1 MTKVLLICSDPDTQA
16 AIGAVLSELDG
27 FSEPSVL
34 YTAAQA
40 RIEYQRANV
49 DVALIDMAVE
59 NGQGLAV
66 AREMSVIDPLVPIC
80 LLAARIDSDSIL
92 SAMDSGA
99 RAILPLP
106 PSLERYAERLR
117 SLSNWGKAASKQIA
131 DERQILSRTVGKVIA
146 VVGSKGGVG
155 ASLTAITVAKA
166 AVSHGHTALLD
177 LDLRAGDMASYCG
190 IRVRHSVVD
199 LVSVAAEIGGREIS
213 EVAYPVKYGI
223 DLFPAPEH
231 GEFADEMTESASRQI
246 LQAMRYQYDYLIVD
260 CGSHLDDATA
270 AALDLANLVTVVCSP
285 EVPALRAVRRFKEST
300 ERLDLAQGTQM
311 SVILNRT
318 SRNNEIQPTTA
329 AKLVGMPLV
338 GVVPDSTTKLEP
350 ALNSGALL
358 EFDLPP
364 LTAVGK
370 NVVKLLEPGV
380 VSKRRSDMEAVEILR
395 DGTPTTLPSNEQ
407 LRRSAPLPPTIPPQ
421 SFAHAAI
428 PPRPVERTRSENDG
442 SVKRKRGR
450 LSPRDKTSSRSH
462 EKGATAVEFVGSM
475 LIASGLFV
483 LFLEILLLAGVSLI
497 AHSAAQDAA
506 RDYAVGKSQY
516 AVEKDLEHRVPKPL
530 SSNVELDKVN
540 GKRSARVTLHVPG
553 LLPGLGPVASTANV
567 DWER

>member
-1 MTKVLLICSDPDTQA
+1 MTKVLLVCSDPDTQA

-27 FSEPSVL
+27 FSEPLVL
-34 YTAAQA
+34 NSAAQA
-40 RIEYQRANV
+40 RIEYQRV
-49 DVALIDMAVE
+49 DVDIALIDIAVE

-80 LLAARIDSDSIL
+80 LLLTRIDSDSIL
-92 SAMDSGA
+92 NAMDSGV

-117 SLSNWGKAASKQIA
+117 SLSNWAKAASRQIA
-131 DERQILSRTVGKVIA
+131 DEHQTLGRTVGKVVA

-155 ASLTAITVAKA
+155 TSLTAITVAKA

-199 LVSVAAEIGGREIS
+199 LVSVATEIGGREIS
-213 EVAYPVKYGI
+213 EVAYPMKHGI

-231 GEFADEMTESASRQI
+231 GEFADEMTETASRQI

-270 AALDLANLVTVVCSP
+270 AALDLANLIAVVCSP

-300 ERLDLAQGTQM
+300 DRLDLAQGTQM
-311 SVILNRT
+311 NIILNRT
-318 SRNNEIQPTTA
+318 SRNNEIQPATA

-338 GVVPDSTTKLEP
+338 GVIPDSTAKLEP
-350 ALNSGALL
+350 VLNSGTLL
-358 EFDLPP
+358 EFDLPS
-364 LTAVGK
+364 LSTVGK
-370 NVVKLLEPGV
+370 DVVKLLEPPAN
-380 VSKRRSDMEAVEILR
+380 SKQRSGMESAE
-395 DGTPTTLPSNEQ
+395 TLHNGEPMMLSSRNQ
-407 LRRSAPLPPTIPPQ
+407 LREQSALPPTIPPR
-421 SFAHAAI
+421 SFAHVAA
-428 PPRPVERTRSENDG
+428 PSQVEEHTRSENNDSG
-442 SVKRKRGR
+442 KRKRGR
-450 LSPRDKTSSRSH
+450 IYPRARASRHSH
-462 EKGATAVEFVGSM
+462 EKGATAVEFAGSM
-475 LIASGLFV
+475 TIALALFV
-483 LFLEILLLAGVSLI
+483 LFFEILLMAGVSLI

-516 AVEKDLEHRVPKPL
+516 AVEKALDHRVPKPL
-530 SSNVELDKVN
+530 SSNVELQKVN
-540 GKRSARVTLHVPG
+540 DKQSAKVTMHVPG
-553 LLPGLGPVASTANV
+553 LLPGLGPIVSTANV